1 MWCIQEI
8 TPEYRERM
16 YDLLALYAL
25 PYDTRRPVV
34 CIDEKSKQLFGERRK
49 PILQKPGSP
58 LKYDYEYVRNGTR
71 NIFVAVEPKGG
82 RRIVEV
88 TKRRAKHDFARF
100 VKRLVDES
108 YLSVDKLRLVVD
120 NLNTHFE
127 KSFTETFPRKEA
139 DRILG
144 KVEFHY
150 TPKKASWLNM
160 AEIELSALSKQ
171 CLDRRIAKMGVMT
184 EQVRAWTVKRNHSK
198 TKICWNFT
206 KDKAREKLSR
216 HYTTIKN

>member
-1 MWCIQEI
+1 MWRIQEI

-16 YDLLALYAL
+16 YDLLDLYAL
-25 PYDTRRPVV
+25 PYDARKPVICV
-34 CIDEKSKQLFGERRK
+34 DEKSKQLFGEKRK
-49 PILQKPGSP
+49 PISQKPGSP

-82 RRIVEV
+82 RRIVEG

-150 TPKKASWLNM
+150 TPKHASWLNM
-160 AEIELSALSKQ
+160 AEIEINAMSRECFGVRRFPQEQYLAQEVAAWERQRNKNGSKIVWKFTRQ
-171 CLDRRIAKMGVMT
+171 DADAKLGG
-184 EQVRAWTVKRNHSK
+184 
-198 TKICWNFT
+198 
-206 KDKAREKLSR
+206 
-216 HYTTIKN
+216 HYVA